1 MKTLKIISTI
11 LYVLFAITL
20 IILFLAVL
28 SDLYTSE
35 DGWAKVGGVIMLAL
49 TLIGS
54 LAFLIPI
61 TLSIIG
67 LCLTRKAEKKSAL
80 PNGINSYKKS
90 KAHFSI
96 ILLLSLL
103 TPVLNLIA
111 YLIVLQ
117 I

>member
-11 LYVLFAITL
+11 LYALFAIAL

-28 SDLYTSE
+28 SDLHTSE
-35 DGWAKVGGVIMLAL
+35 DGWAKVGGVIMLVL
-49 TLIGS
+49 TLVGS

-61 TLSIIG
+61 VLSIVG
-67 LCLTRKAEKKSAL
+67 LCLTRRAEKKSEL
-80 PNGINSYKKS
+80 PNGSKFYKNS

-96 ILLLSLL
+96 LILLSLL

-117 I
+117 T